1 MAQQQDATQTAHQQQ
16 ATHVHEALQATFVTG
31 KTRDLSWRRQQL
43 RALQALLNDHET
55 AITDALHTDLGK
67 CRAESIVAEVGFL
80 QADLRHTL
88 KHLERWNKPRRVS
101 TPMVAWPGK
110 SYQYPE
116 PLGVVLIIGA
126 WNYPLQLLLA
136 PFIAALAAGNCAV
149 LKPSELAAATSA
161 LVARLLPEYLD
172 SDAVRVV
179 EGGKDETS
187 ALLALPWDHVF
198 YTGGEAVGKIVMA
211 AAAKHLTPVTLELGG
226 KSPCVV
232 DTSTHLAVA
241 ARRIVWG
248 KWMNAGQTCIAP
260 DYVLVEAGLLPAL
273 VGAIKSEIIA
283 QYGDSALANAD
294 YSSIINAR
302 HLQRLQGY
310 LADQTLEYGGEVDEQ
325 ACRMAP
331 ALVVNPAPESS
342 LMQEEIFGPILP
354 IVAVDT
360 MEEAMGF
367 INARPKPLAL
377 YLFTD
382 DKHLEERV
390 LANTSAGSVCIND
403 TMMFMTNPNLPFGG
417 VGNSGMGSYHGQAG
431 FDTFSHL
438 KTVMRRAFAFDVPFR
453 YAPYSDLKLKILRKL
468 L

>member
-1 MAQQQDATQTAHQQQ
+1 MADQQDASLTAHQQQ
-16 ATHVHEALQATFVTG
+16 ATQVQQALRATFAAG

-43 RALQALLNDHET
+43 RALQALLNEHESE
-55 AITDALHTDLGK
+55 ITEALHADLGK
-67 CRAESIVAEVGFL
+67 CRSESIVAEVGFL
-80 QADLRHTL
+80 QADIKHTL

-116 PLGVVLIIGA
+116 PLGTVLIIGA

-136 PFIAALAAGNCAV
+136 PFIAAVAAGNCAV

-161 LVARLLPEYLD
+161 LVARLIPAYLD
-172 SDAVRVV
+172 NDAVQVV

-187 ALLALPWDHVF
+187 ALLAMPWDHVF
-198 YTGGEAVGKIVMA
+198 YTGGETVGKIVMA

-273 VGAIKSEIIA
+273 VAAIKSEIIA
-283 QYGDSALANAD
+283 QYGESALTNND
-294 YSSIINAR
+294 YGSIINAR
-302 HLQRLQGY
+302 HLQRLQSY
-310 LADQTLEYGGEVDEQ
+310 LAEQTLEYGGEVDVS

-331 ALVVNPAPESS
+331 TLVVNPAPDSA
-342 LMQEEIFGPILP
+342 LMREEIFGPILP

-417 VGNSGMGSYHGQAG
+417 VGSSGMGSYHGQAG

-453 YAPYSDLKLKILRKL
+453 YPPYTDLKLKILRKL